1 MQDIRLKDLT
11 QRKVMYLICR
21 GPWRQLP
28 DMLVKLYEYVSKSGM
43 ETTGPPSGFYYN
55 TPSEVGVH
63 ELSWEVFYPVKSET
77 PEYFDDASGFGVR
90 TIAGTRV
97 AATIHK
103 GSYRKAASSYE
114 RLQVWIKMQRLRVS
128 GPAEEVYLTDISKA
142 NEEQQ
147 IEIRLPV
154 CAV

>member
-1 MQDIRLKDLT
+1 VDSTI
-11 QRKVMYLICR
+11 
-21 GPWRQLP
+21 
-28 DMLVKLYEYVSKSGM
+28 
-43 ETTGPPSGFYYN
+43 
-55 TPSEVGVH
+55 
-63 ELSWEVFYPVKSET
+63 KSET
-77 PEYFDDASGFGVR
+77 LEYFDDASGFGVK

-103 GSYRKAASSYE
+103 GSHRKAASSYE
-114 RLQVWIKMQRLRVS
+114 RLQVWIRMRGLRVS